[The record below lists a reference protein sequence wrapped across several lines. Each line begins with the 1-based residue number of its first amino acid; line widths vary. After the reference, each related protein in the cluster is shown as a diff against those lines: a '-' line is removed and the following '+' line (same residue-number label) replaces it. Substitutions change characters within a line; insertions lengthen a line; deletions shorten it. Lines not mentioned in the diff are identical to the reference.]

1 MAVHQLPKLRM
12 RVRFPSS
19 APRQSPWS
27 PPGEATRIKSNDGP
41 QLVTVPSTC
50 PEAVPKPL
58 LAVSIR
64 SRESAIARSRAAVAC
79 W

>member
-1 MAVHQLPKLRM
+1 
-12 RVRFPSS
+12 
-19 APRQSPWS
+19 
-27 PPGEATRIKSNDGP
+27 
-41 QLVTVPSTC
+41 VPSTC